1 MVGGDNYTWRF
12 CMKVKVLR
20 LGHSATVIEAPAGSS
35 IEEALDSNQVPR
47 HGYSISVN
55 GLGAGPHAAL
65 GDDDVVTLVPKVEG
79 GQQ

>member
-1 MVGGDNYTWRF
+1 
-12 CMKVKVLR
+12 MKVKVLR
-20 LGHSATVIEAPAGSS
+20 LGHSATVIDVPAGSS
-35 IEEALDSNQVPR
+35 IEEALGSNEIPL

-65 GDDDVVTLVPKVEG
+65 GESDVVTLVPKVEG